1 MIDSDNIQYQ
11 TLACLQR
18 AFLFPLEKFVFM
30 LRANQREK
38 ETNDVIGLKQTKT
51 NIFFYVF
58 CCFFFLL

>member
-30 LRANQREK
+30 LRANQGKGNKRCDWFEANEK
-38 ETNDVIGLKQTKT
+38 
-51 NIFFYVF
+51 IFLFATRHV
-58 CCFFFLL
+58 